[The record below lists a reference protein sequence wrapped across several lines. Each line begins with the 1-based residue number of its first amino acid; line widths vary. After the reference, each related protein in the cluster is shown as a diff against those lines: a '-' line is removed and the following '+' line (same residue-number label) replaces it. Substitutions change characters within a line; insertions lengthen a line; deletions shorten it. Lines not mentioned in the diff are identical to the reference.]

1 MAHENK
7 FNFLE
12 ETTPVSLMKLG
23 ILSIKSEI
31 DTYNT
36 TCENGKYVE
45 KSISQIEIVFS
56 NGRVLYILCMIC
68 ARISLCVHEQSLIIM
83 CCNNC
88 GTRLYIPDLINYV
101 NQIPL
106 DQKALCKVDFD
117 TIYLDNNGDLIEEV
131 EEDFEEDSEASE
143 ERAAAA
149 AAEAAAAA
157 KVFNPLPVISYL
169 IKTNRYERQLTAC
182 EENIFYSKDYY
193 SFCRSEYCN
202 MLELDDSHR
211 HEYGYQ
217 TQGGCKLLM

>member
-1 MAHENK
+1 MCEGVK
-7 FNFLE
+7 E
-12 ETTPVSLMKLG
+12 ITQEILMELG

-36 TCENGKYVE
+36 SYENGKYVE
-45 KSISQIEIVFS
+45 KSISQIEIVFL

-68 ARISLCVHEQSLIIM
+68 ARISLIVHEQSLIIM

-88 GTRLYIPDLINYV
+88 GTRLYIPDLINYL
-101 NQIPL
+101 NQIPI

-117 TIYLDNNGDLIEEV
+117 TIYLDNNGDLIEDV

-143 ERAAAA
+143 SR
-149 AAEAAAAA
+149 AAEAAAKAA
-157 KVFNPLPVISYL
+157 AASKVFNPLPVISYL
-169 IKTNRYERQLTAC
+169 IKNNIYEGQLTAC
-182 EENIFYSKDYY
+182 EEKIFYSKHYD

-202 MLELDDSHR
+202 RLELDDCHM

-217 TQGGCKLLM
+217 TQGGCNLLM